1 MRSDAMPLPPS
12 DLTNSVA
19 CGCGPADCSSSCMAL
34 TSLSHTE
41 PLVDVQ

>member
-12 DLTNSVA
+12 DLTKSVIRSR
-19 CGCGPADCSSSCMAL
+19 GPISRRVSWRAI

-41 PLVDVQ
+41 PLVLVQ